1 MSQPMNAAQVLD
13 REFLEIRAKIL
24 EVAASMDRL
33 ERADGS
39 VADDPRLGRLRD
51 AVQLLLDPAEGRAE
65 QVQLLFSRS
74 YEDDWRQTFDLTRV

>member
-13 REFLEIRAKIL
+13 REFLQIRAKIL

-39 VADDPRLGRLRD
+39 VANDPRLGRLRD
-51 AVQLLLDPAEGRAE
+51 AVQLLLDPAGGRAE

-74 YEDDWRQTFDLTRV
+74 YEDDWRQTFDLPRV

>member
-65 QVQLLFSRS
+65 QVQLLFSRF
-74 YEDDWRQTFDLTRV
+74 YEDGWRQTFDLPRV